1 MGWKL
6 LIAFVLVLA
15 VGAGGLAFYG
25 ASVGP
30 ATHPIEQVLPDNKF
44 PK

>member
-6 LIAFVLVLA
+6 LVAFVLVLA
-15 VGAGGLAFYG
+15 LGAGALAYYG

-30 ATHPIEQVLPDNKF
+30 QQHSIEQVLPDNRF